1 MYVFQI
7 LDWYSAAFSVMVIAF
22 LECIVVSWVYGEPL

>member
-7 LDWYSAAFSVMVIAF
+7 LDWYAAAFSAMVIAF
-22 LECIVVSWVYGEPL
+22 LECIVLSFIYGKF